1 MAPPLKPDSVNTKAI
16 TQGSSTEATRV
27 LSVIPGEADGASFVF
42 AKRQVA
48 SLQEAGVICKTFF
61 LPPRTVPARFAG
73 MGMAF
78 AAQTVILT
86 AREWQKFRGEIRT
99 FKPHIVHVH
108 FGALPA
114 LFCTIS
120 TKLPVVVTYRGSDLI
135 PSPGIPRFLWAAG
148 MLLSQI
154 AALRSSRIICVSQEL
169 KRKLWWARSR
179 VTVIPTGIDTKLF
192 YPRPRQEARA
202 ELGWGE
208 DERVVLFNSGR
219 TPVRKRLDLAQ
230 FAIDVARALCGEIR
244 FVVLDGAVEPNLIPT
259 LMNGADSLLVT
270 SDSEGSPNIVKE
282 ALSCNLPVVTVD
294 VGDVRERLANVEPSR
309 IVERDPHQIGRAL
322 GEILMKR
329 DRSNGREAIQEVTQE
344 RVATRIL
351 AVYGDALSEN

>member
-1 MAPPLKPDSVNTKAI
+1 M
-16 TQGSSTEATRV
+16 
-27 LSVIPGEADGASFVF
+27 VIPGEADGASFVF

-73 MGMAF
+73 MGVAF

-179 VTVIPTGIDTKLF
+179 VTVIPTGIDAKLF

-219 TPVRKRLDLAQ
+219 TPVRKRLDPAQ
-230 FAIDVARALCGEIR
+230 SAIDVARALCGEIR

>member
-1 MAPPLKPDSVNTKAI
+1 MKQDSADAKGI
-16 TQGSSTEATRV
+16 TQVSPVQDLRV
-27 LSVIPGEADGASFVF
+27 LMVIPGEADGASFVF

-48 SLQEAGVICKTFF
+48 SIQEVGVNCKTFF
-61 LPPRTVPARFAG
+61 VPPRTVPARIGGA
-73 MGMAF
+73 GMAF
-78 AAQTVILT
+78 AAKTVALI
-86 AREWQKFRGEIRT
+86 AKQWKKFRGEIRT

-120 TKLPVVVTYRGSDLI
+120 TNLPVVVTYRGSDLI
-135 PSPGIPRFLWAAG
+135 PSPGIPQFLWAAG

-169 KRKLWWARSR
+169 KSKLWWPGNTA
-179 VTVIPTGIDTKLF
+179 TVIPTGIDTKLF

-230 FAIDVARALCGEIR
+230 STIDVARTLCGEIR

-259 LMNGADSLLVT
+259 LMNGADTLLVT

-309 IVERDPHQIGRAL
+309 IVERDPHQIGRAV

-329 DRSNGREAIQEVTQE
+329 DRSNGREAIQELTQE

-351 AVYGDALSEN
+351 AVYADALVES